1 MKEYA
6 IYPFSV
12 MNITQNYDD
21 GNHVPHWKNVT
32 NYSDKPW
39 DEACKD
45 SGRSYFEPQN
55 DFIIEEVIGI
65 DSLYTNTV
73 RLKSVNKLHT
83 PFKEEADYLYLTLT
97 HMNEDNLKQVQK
109 GNILKKGSKVLLE
122 GTDGNA
128 TGNHFHIT
136 ANFGKY
142 YGCKENNNGKWCYTY
157 EKSLLPHEAFYI
169 DPNFTTIKK
178 SNGSTFKEKPID
190 KIGTPVSRNDKVD
203 QIEILVDNLNAR
215 NGASKNCKK
224 LGYINKGIY
233 NYISKTEKEGYVWY
247 QVEKGIYIASN
258 GEWCKELAKVVEKDT
273 SKEEIELLKKQIE
286 ELKTT
291 IESNNSL
298 IKGFEATIEVAEET
312 IKEKDS
318 EISAKDTQIQELEA
332 RVEELFSKE
341 EIMPKMVYKAPKTR
355 TYKIMLKENE
365 ELYIK

>member
-45 SGRSYFEPQN
+45 TGRSYFEPQN
-55 DFIIEEVIGI
+55 DFIIEEIIGFD
-65 DSLYTNTV
+65 DSNTKKYTNTV

-83 PFKEEADYLYLTLT
+83 PLKEEADYLYLTLT

-109 GNILKKGSKVLLE
+109 GNVLKKGSKVLLE

-157 EKSLLPHEAFYI
+157 EKSLLPHEAFYV
-169 DPNFTTIKK
+169 DPNFTTIKN
-178 SNGSTFKEKPID
+178 SNVSTFKEKPID
-190 KIGTPVSRNDKVD
+190 KVGTPVSRNDKAD

-233 NYISKTEKEGYVWY
+233 NYISKTEKEGYTWY

-273 SKEEIELLKKQIE
+273 SKEEIELLNKQIV
-286 ELKTT
+286 EL
-291 IESNNSL
+291 NNQL
-298 IKGFEATIEVAEET
+298 QL
-312 IKEKDS
+312 KDT

-332 RVEELFSKE
+332 RVEKLSSKVE
-341 EIMPKMVYKAPKTR
+341 TMPKMVYKALETNA
-355 TYKIMLKENE
+355 YKIKLKENE

>member
-12 MNITQNYDD
+12 MNITQNYDE

-45 SGRSYFEPQN
+45 TGRSYFEPQN
-55 DFIIEEVIGI
+55 DFKIEEVIGI

-83 PFKEEADYLYLTLT
+83 PFKEEADYLYITLT

-109 GNILKKGSKVLLE
+109 GNILKKGTKVLLE

-169 DPNFTTIKK
+169 DPSFTTIKN
-178 SNGSTFKEKPID
+178 SNGSAFKEVPSSKV
-190 KIGTPVSRNDKVD
+190 GTPVSRNDKVD
-203 QIEILVDNLNAR
+203 QIEILVNNLNAR

-233 NYISKTEKEGYVWY
+233 NYISKTEKEGYMWY
-247 QVEKGIYIASN
+247 QVEKGMYVASN

-273 SKEEIELLKKQIE
+273 SKEEIELLNKQIV
-286 ELKTT
+286 EL
-291 IESNNSL
+291 NNQL
-298 IKGFEATIEVAEET
+298 QQKN
-312 IKEKDS
+312 S
-318 EISAKDTQIQELEA
+318 EISTKNTQIQELETK
-332 RVEELFSKE
+332 VKELSSKE
-341 EIMPKMVYKAPKTR
+341 EISFKWSYKAQKNCVYKIR
-355 TYKIMLKENE
+355 LKENE